1 MIEKFQKDLLNQ
13 TEDPE
18 VFLTQPIG
26 EIIHILKVIKSSF
39 SNWFLLGLGGNII
52 NLSMLR
58 TLRDDNPNKEVTA
71 ALRKVLQ
78 KGSVVNR
85 DRQDT
90 DCLIEFSQSVP
101 ILREVIKVDPV
112 VVHQICPE
120 KYKLEPTNKAGSLGP
135 VCFIGA
141 VNIAHVAVISEDE
154 VNKNKSVL
162 SLLELHSPVRIKFKL
177 EIPLVTGFVSSE
189 AMVLISTETELLYIE
204 IVKGTVVPKVP
215 TKKADL
221 VSLCEKLELDSEGT
235 AKVLKSR
242 LNEKLKPSTKLHTR
256 VVKLDTEL
264 GRHLNKRSIL
274 SKSAWKDGLISSLVI
289 VDNNLE
295 KILKVE
301 LDYQG
306 GDVSTKTVK
315 INFPASV
322 KSVELAV
329 SSQEVDLLIYQS
341 HLSVLNSSFDHLAVI
356 KLDVALTDIC
366 EVGSVKSNLVCKL

>member
-1 MIEKFQKDLLNQ
+1 M
-13 TEDPE
+13 
-18 VFLTQPIG
+18 
-26 EIIHILKVIKSSF
+26 
-39 SNWFLLGLGGNII
+39 
-52 NLSMLR
+52 
-58 TLRDDNPNKEVTA
+58 
-71 ALRKVLQ
+71 
-78 KGSVVNR
+78 
-85 DRQDT
+85 
-90 DCLIEFSQSVP
+90 
-101 ILREVIKVDPV
+101 
-112 VVHQICPE
+112 
-120 KYKLEPTNKAGSLGP
+120 
-135 VCFIGA
+135 
-141 VNIAHVAVISEDE
+141 
-154 VNKNKSVL
+154 
-162 SLLELHSPVRIKFKL
+162 
-177 EIPLVTGFVSSE
+177 
-189 AMVLISTETELLYIE
+189 
-204 IVKGTVVPKVP
+204 PKVP

-221 VSLCEKLELDSEGT
+221 VSLCEKLELDSEGI

-329 SSQEVDLLIYQS
+329 SSQEVNLLICQS

-366 EVGSVKSNLVCKL
+366 EVGSKCLFFQSNQIWSVSFDNLARGIFESTLVAGSGRGVEKDGSGRSSSFLDPSCISNYQ